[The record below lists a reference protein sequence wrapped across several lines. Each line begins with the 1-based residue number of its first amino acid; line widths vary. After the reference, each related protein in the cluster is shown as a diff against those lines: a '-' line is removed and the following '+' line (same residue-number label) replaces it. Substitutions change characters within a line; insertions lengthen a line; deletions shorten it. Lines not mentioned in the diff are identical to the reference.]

1 MPLLASLKS
10 LLINKQK
17 PSPTMD
23 VTHSETQR
31 LLTLEQQQ
39 ETVIWID
46 KFKPLGWDQTVIRP
60 ATSRR

>member
-1 MPLLASLKS
+1 
-10 LLINKQK
+10 
-17 PSPTMD
+17 MD
-23 VTHSETQR
+23 VTHSEAQR
-31 LLTLEQQQ
+31 LQTLEQQQ